1 MKVVINIFLMCI
13 ISSCICA
20 KQPLTIHIDNKDEY
34 ERFYSS
40 SYSSKIKFDI
50 EDYIGAWRDSIGRN
64 DDFKLNKDLSIELDW
79 IKGKCEKVEQ
89 YNNILL
95 LKCFG
100 KFGILKDDI
109 NQYVKIQIFY
119 YPDEVFDIN
128 HKLSQKINISMDYD
142 KECALSNYGENNV
155 KCESPNLSYDM
166 YYKIKDDEYR
176 DYTED

>member
-1 MKVVINIFLMCI
+1 MKKIIFLLSLFINATC
-13 ISSCICA
+13 SVA
-20 KQPLTIHIDNKDEY
+20 KQPNIIKIEDIS
-34 ERFYSS
+34 ERKKYYSS

-155 KCESPNLSYDM
+155 KCKSPNLSYDM